1 MDVRRL
7 KGIDALT
14 RLLET
19 DERDIPGMI
28 LVGSATNPRS
38 LELQAEIRR
47 NALTYP
53 QFVFYEFNIDDYS
66 APDQDLAVTRLLSSV
81 RADDLPAQILLPSSG
96 CRPSVINAISLA
108 GIKKALHRLY

>member
-1 MDVRRL
+1 MDVRCV
-7 KGIDALT
+7 KGLDALA

-19 DERDIPGMI
+19 DERDTPGMI
-28 LVGSATNPRS
+28 LIGSATNPRS

-66 APDQDLAVTRLLSSV
+66 APDHDLAITRLLGTV
-81 RADDLPAQILLPSSG
+81 RANDLPAQILLPSNG
-96 CRPSVINAISLA
+96 CRPSVLNAVSLA